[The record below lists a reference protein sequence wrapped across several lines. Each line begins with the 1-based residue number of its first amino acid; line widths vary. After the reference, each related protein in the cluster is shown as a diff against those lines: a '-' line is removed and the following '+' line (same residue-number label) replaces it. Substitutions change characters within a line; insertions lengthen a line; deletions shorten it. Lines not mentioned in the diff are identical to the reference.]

1 MPTASLKPSTA
12 LDLSDEEFW
21 AECRRRAIKLNI
33 PAWRI
38 AEEFYQH
45 REVDIKV
52 DAR

>member
-1 MPTASLKPSTA
+1 MPTTSLKPSTA